1 MANQSQLPFPR
12 RRATDQEL
20 PIIEWQLLCLA
31 YKNLPAMLIV
41 NVTATLGAGFVLY
54 SDGFIHIIYWM
65 LAVLFISLIRLAF
78 WFGFKQTENS
88 NPQLTM
94 PMVNH
99 WKWPFAIGI
108 YLSAILWIYVV
119 FTSFSS
125 APYSSKFTLIII
137 ISALAG
143 GATGITAPLKYIGK
157 IYITILLFCTS
168 IILFFTAQNAVVISL
183 LGLIFWIAMLVS
195 HKNNHQILRQGLTL
209 QLENNQL
216 ISNLQELNSDLE
228 QRVNQRTQALKRIA
242 HHDSLTGLPN
252 RRGLIEWM
260 ENSLNAESTDEAAIL
275 FLDLDRFKQI
285 NDGLG
290 HDAGDQVLQTIAYRF
305 NEICPDDAILGRWG
319 GDEFL
324 LITRQTPNIRIL
336 ADQLAKQLIDTA
348 TAPLEMNNEMLGL
361 GLSVGIAYFPT
372 DAQSYKDVIHAAD
385 LTVAEVKRSGRG
397 QTLVYNDT
405 YAETQRRR
413 FDLSR
418 SLSDAIAQD
427 HLHLVLQPI
436 VDAQTG
442 RIQAFEVLVR
452 WNHPMLGEINPE
464 EFVHLAEDTD
474 HIIAMGDW
482 VMRKACK
489 LALDWGNEYS
499 HIKISVNVS
508 IKQLLTNDFSKK
520 ILQFLAEVKFPAERL
535 ILEVTET
542 LFGEEYLD
550 HTLATV
556 TELRAAGI
564 QIHIDDFGKGYSSL
578 SRLHQFPVT
587 AIKIDRSFISQ
598 LDNQGLV
605 IVESAIMIAKRMNLD
620 VIAEGVETLDQ
631 IKSLHKL
638 GVNGLQGF
646 YFSEPVTNPKLEAF
660 KTDWLN

>member
-1 MANQSQLPFPR
+1 MANNSQTPFPR
-12 RRATDQEL
+12 RRATDQQL
-20 PIIEWQLLCLA
+20 SIIEWQLLGLA

-54 SDGFIHIIYWM
+54 SNGFSKIVYWM
-65 LAVLFISLIRLAF
+65 ILVLSISAVRLMI
-78 WFGFKQTENS
+78 WIGFKRIESATTGPDMS
-88 NPQLTM
+88 T
-94 PMVNH
+94 VNR
-99 WKWPFAIGI
+99 WKWPFATGL
-108 YLSAILWIYVV
+108 YLAAILWIYVV
-119 FTSFSS
+119 YTSFNFASY
-125 APYSSKFTLIII
+125 PSKFTLVII

-143 GATGITAPLKYIGK
+143 GATGMTAPLKYVGK
-157 IYITILLFCTS
+157 IYISILLVCTS
-168 IILFFTAQNAVVISL
+168 FILFFTSENALIISL
-183 LGLIFWIAMLVS
+183 LGLIFWLAMLSS

-216 ISNLQELNSDLE
+216 INSLQELNADLE
-228 QRVNQRTQALKRIA
+228 LRVNQRTQALKRIA

-260 ENSLNAESTDEAAIL
+260 ENNLDQHSSDEAAIL

-285 NDGLG
+285 NDALG
-290 HDAGDQVLQTIAYRF
+290 HDVGDQVLQTIAYRF
-305 NEICPDDAILGRWG
+305 NEICPEDAILGRWG

-324 LITRQTPNIRIL
+324 LITPQMHNTRLQ
-336 ADQLAKQLIDTA
+336 ADQLAKELIKAA

-372 DAQSYKDVIHAAD
+372 DALSYKDVIHAAD

-436 VDAQTG
+436 VDAKSG
-442 RIQAFEVLVR
+442 NIQAFEVLAR
-452 WNHPMLGEINPE
+452 WNHPILGEIDPE
-464 EFVHLAEDTD
+464 EFIHLAEDTD
-474 HIIAMGDW
+474 RITAMGDW
-482 VMRKACK
+482 VMRKACQ
-489 LALDWGNEYS
+489 LALNWGAEFS
-499 HIKISVNVS
+499 HIKISINVS
-508 IKQLLTNDFSKK
+508 IKQLLTKDFSKK
-520 ILQFLAEVKFPAERL
+520 TLHLLTETKFPAERM
-535 ILEVTET
+535 IIEVTET
-542 LFGEEYLD
+542 LFGDEYLD

-556 TELRAAGI
+556 TEIRSAGI
-564 QIHIDDFGKGYSSL
+564 HIHIDDFGKGYSSL
-578 SRLHQFPVT
+578 SRLHQFPVN
-587 AIKIDRSFISQ
+587 AIKIDRSFISE

-631 IKSLHKL
+631 IKALHKL
-638 GVNGLQGF
+638 GVNALQGF
-646 YFSEPVTNPKLEAF
+646 YFSKPLENPMLEAF
-660 KTDWLN
+660 KTDWIE